1 MKKDASSAKSQKL
14 AFGCPYSAMPNAELE
29 ALAVEQIRE
38 QRRLMAA
45 DEAVYEEWLRASN
58 NPDTPADIMK
68 NLQDEYLTR
77 QGKAE
82 AQQEQLSSILDL
94 LGYVPE
100 VSDDSR
106 ND

>member
-1 MKKDASSAKSQKL
+1 
-14 AFGCPYSAMPNAELE
+14 
-29 ALAVEQIRE
+29 
-38 QRRLMAA
+38 
-45 DEAVYEEWLRASN
+45 
-58 NPDTPADIMK
+58 MK